1 MSANHVPFLDLVTP
15 HLELEQ
21 ELTNVF
27 HQALRTAGFIGGPM
41 VAEFETAFAKACETQ
56 HSIAVSSGTDA
67 LRFAIMAAGGGPGDV
82 GLTVSHTLI
91 ATTEAIGQASAVP
104 EFIRNDQGT
113 HKLG

>member
-41 VAEFETAFAKACETQ
+41 AAEFETAFAKACETQ
-56 HSIAVSSGTDA
+56 HSVAVSSGTDA
-67 LRFAIMAAGGGPGDV
+67 MRFAIMAAGVRSGDV
-82 GLTVSHTLI
+82 VLTVAPTFM
-91 ATTEAIGQASAVP
+91 ATTERTVQAAPLPASGHTAK
-104 EFIRNDQGT
+104 RT
-113 HKLG
+113 

>member
-41 VAEFETAFAKACETQ
+41 VAEVETAFAKACETQ
-56 HSIAVSSGTDA
+56 HSVAVSSGTDA
-67 LRFAIMAAGGGPGDV
+67 LRFAIMAAGGGAGGV
-82 GLTVSHTLI
+82 GLPVSAHLF
-91 ATTEAIGQASAVP
+91 ATTEAIVP
-104 EFIRNDQGT
+104 AG
-113 HKLG
+113 GVA